1 MLFSPEFSI
10 KNGRKAGRRGGRVLR
25 TEQKIKA
32 LVFQLAPKK
41 RCFLQCHRQHDKPPE
56 AAAAAVEAN
65 VIIV

>member
-10 KNGRKAGRRGGRVLR
+10 KNGRKAGRRGGRGLR
-25 TEQKIKA
+25 VEQKIKA

-56 AAAAAVEAN
+56 AAAAVEAN